1 MKENKNEDMAKKTD
15 TKKQKENTSSKKAE
29 PMKICFVVNDVAT
42 ETCGTT
48 VYLMQEARKRNHD
61 VYVMGVGDFHFA
73 HNEALS
79 IYATH
84 VPKNLKA
91 DTPDAY
97 LELLQG
103 DKAKKERITATD
115 LDVLFIRN
123 NPTEE
128 GSSRQWA
135 EQAGVAFGRMVQQQ
149 GVLVLNDA
157 YALSNA
163 FIDKL
168 YFEELP
174 ASIKPNSI
182 ITRKKEDVMEFFE
195 KHDKKM
201 VLKPLEGS
209 GGRDVYLIDKNE
221 KNLNQ
226 IIENLSAQGYIIAQE
241 YLPAAKEGD
250 VRVLLLNGRVM
261 EKDGKHGI
269 IKRLTGEGEFRS
281 NFNQGGTGDKS
292 PLTEDM
298 KKIIE
303 ITAPKLIRDGLFF
316 VGLDIVKDK
325 LIEINV
331 LSPGGMDYFEE
342 IGLPDFSD
350 VVIESI
356 EKKVEYKKLYE
367 GKFTNQVLATMV

>member
-1 MKENKNEDMAKKTD
+1 
-15 TKKQKENTSSKKAE
+15 
-29 PMKICFVVNDVAT
+29 MKICFVINDVDT

-48 VYLMQEARKRNHD
+48 IYLMQEARKRNHD
-61 VYVMGVGDFHFA
+61 VYAMGVGDFYFTQ
-73 HNEALS
+73 NESLS
-79 IYATH
+79 IDSTY
-84 VPKNLKA
+84 VPKKLASKS
-91 DTPDAY
+91 PEEY
-97 LELLQG
+97 LELLQS
-103 DKAKKERITATD
+103 DKAKKERITAKD

-135 EQAGVAFGRMVQQQ
+135 EQSGIAFGRMIQQE

-174 ASIKPNSI
+174 ASIKPDSI
-182 ITRKKEDVMEFFE
+182 ITRKKEDVLEFFE
-195 KHDKKM
+195 SHKKKM

-226 IIENLSAQGYIIAQE
+226 IIENLSEQGYIIAQE
-241 YLPAAKEGD
+241 YLPAAKDGD
-250 VRVLLLNGRVM
+250 VRVLLMNGRVM
-261 EKDGKHGI
+261 EKDGNFGI
-269 IKRLTGEGEFRS
+269 IRRVTGEGEFRS

-292 PLTEDM
+292 PLTEEM

-331 LSPGGMDYFEE
+331 LSPGGMDHFKD

-350 VVIESI
+350 VIIDAI
-356 EKKVEYKKLYE
+356 EKKVAYKKLYK
-367 GKFTNQVLATMV
+367 GQISNQVLATMA

>member
-1 MKENKNEDMAKKTD
+1 
-15 TKKQKENTSSKKAE
+15 
-29 PMKICFVVNDVAT
+29 MKICFVVNGVDIEA
-42 ETCGTT
+42 CGTT
-48 VYLMQEARKRNHD
+48 VYIMFEALKRKHE
-61 VYVMGVGDFHFA
+61 VYVMGVGDFNFKHD
-73 HNEALS
+73 EAIS
-79 IYATH
+79 INSTTLTKKQE
-84 VPKNLKA
+84 PKTPEEYLK
-91 DTPDAY
+91 
-97 LELLQG
+97 LLQSS
-103 DKAKKERITATD
+103 KATYKTIIAKD

-128 GSSRQWA
+128 GSARQWA
-135 EQAGVAFGRMVQQQ
+135 EQAGVAFGRMIQQE

-174 ASIKPNSI
+174 SSIKPASL
-182 ITRKKEDVMEFFE
+182 ITRKKEDILKFFE
-195 KHDKKM
+195 NHKKKM

-226 IIENLSAQGYIIAQE
+226 IIENITQQGYVIAQE
-241 YLPAAKEGD
+241 FLPAVKDGD
-250 VRVLLLNGRVM
+250 VRVLLMNGRVM
-261 EKDGKHGI
+261 EKDGTYGI
-269 IKRLTGEGEFRS
+269 IRRVAGDGEFRS
-281 NFNQGGTGDKS
+281 NFSQGASADSS
-292 PLTEDM
+292 PLTDAM

-331 LSPGGMDYFEE
+331 LSPGGLDHFKE

-350 VVIESI
+350 VIMKSI
-356 EKKVEYKKLYE
+356 EKKVEYKRLYGNKISNRE
-367 GKFTNQVLATMV
+367 LATMV

>member
-1 MKENKNEDMAKKTD
+1 
-15 TKKQKENTSSKKAE
+15 
-29 PMKICFVVNDVAT
+29 MKICFVINDVDT
-42 ETCGTT
+42 EKCGTT
-48 VYLMQEARKRNHD
+48 IYLMQEARKRKHD
-61 VYVMGVGDFHFA
+61 VYAMGVGDFYFA
-73 HNEALS
+73 QNEALS
-79 IYATH
+79 IYSTY
-84 VPKNLKA
+84 VPKKIETKTPEDYLKA
-91 DTPDAY
+91 
-97 LELLQG
+97 LQS
-103 DKAKKERITATD
+103 DKAIKERIIATD

-135 EQAGVAFGRMVQQQ
+135 EQAGVAFGRMMQQE

-182 ITRKKEDVMEFFE
+182 ITRKKEDIMEFFE
-195 KHDKKM
+195 KHKKKM
-201 VLKPLEGS
+201 ILKPLEGS

-226 IIENLSAQGYIIAQE
+226 IIDNLSAQGYIIAQE
-241 YLPAAKEGD
+241 YLPAAKDGD

-261 EKDGKHGI
+261 EKDGNFGI
-269 IKRLTGEGEFRS
+269 IRRVTGEGEFRS

-292 PLTEDM
+292 PFTEAM
-298 KKIIE
+298 KKIINV
-303 ITAPKLIRDGLFF
+303 TAPKLIRDGLFF

-331 LSPGGMDYFEE
+331 LSPGGMDHFGE

-350 VVIESI
+350 VVIDSI
-356 EKKVEYKKLYE
+356 EKKVEYKKLYK
-367 GKFTNQVLATMV
+367 GQIANHVLATME

>member
-1 MKENKNEDMAKKTD
+1 
-15 TKKQKENTSSKKAE
+15 
-29 PMKICFVVNDVAT
+29 MKICFVVNDVNT

-48 VYLMQEARKRNHD
+48 VYLMQEARKRKHD
-61 VYVMGVGDFHFA
+61 VYAMGVGDFYFSQ
-73 HNEALS
+73 NEPLS
-79 IYATH
+79 IDSTY
-84 VPKNLKA
+84 VPKKMEIKNPEEYLKA
-91 DTPDAY
+91 
-97 LELLQG
+97 LQS
-103 DKAKKERITATD
+103 DKAIKERIVATD

-128 GSSRQWA
+128 GTSRQWA
-135 EQAGVAFGRMVQQQ
+135 EQAGVAFGRMMQQE

-182 ITRKKEDVMEFFE
+182 ITRKKEDIMEFFE
-195 KHDKKM
+195 KHKKKM

-226 IIENLSAQGYIIAQE
+226 IIENLSSQGYIIAQE

-250 VRVLLLNGRVM
+250 VRVLLMNGRVM
-261 EKDGKHGI
+261 EKDGKFGI
-269 IKRLTGEGEFRS
+269 IKRVTGEGEFRS

-292 PLTEDM
+292 PLTEEM
-298 KKIIE
+298 KKIVE

-331 LSPGGMDYFEE
+331 LSPGGLDHFGE

-350 VVIESI
+350 VVIDAI
-356 EKKVEYKKLYE
+356 EKKVEYKKMYK
-367 GKFTNQVLATMV
+367 GQISNQVLATMA

>member
-1 MKENKNEDMAKKTD
+1 
-15 TKKQKENTSSKKAE
+15 
-29 PMKICFVVNDVAT
+29 MKICFVVNNVQT
-42 ETCGTT
+42 ETVGTT
-48 VYLMQEARKRNHD
+48 VYIMHEAQKRGHA
-61 VYVMGVGDFHFA
+61 VFAMGVGDFYFA
-73 HNEALS
+73 QNEDLA
-79 IYATH
+79 IDATYTAKGAEFDS
-84 VPKNLKA
+84 PK
-91 DTPDAY
+91 DY
-97 LELLQG
+97 LEMLQSE
-103 DKAKKERITATD
+103 KAKKKRLTATD

-135 EQAGVAFGRMVQQQ
+135 EQAGIAFGRMVQQE

-174 ASIKPNSI
+174 ASIKPESI
-182 ITRKKEDVMEFFE
+182 ITRKKEDVLEFFE
-195 KHDKKM
+195 KHKKKM

-226 IIENLSAQGYIIAQE
+226 IIDNLSAQGYIIAQQ

-250 VRVLLLNGRVM
+250 VRVLLLNGRLM
-261 EKDGKHGI
+261 QKGEHFGI
-269 IKRLTGEGEFRS
+269 IRRVTGEGDFRS

-292 PLTEDM
+292 PLTEEM
-298 KKIIE
+298 KKIVE
-303 ITAPKLIRDGLFF
+303 VTAPKLIRDGLFF

-331 LSPGGMDYFEE
+331 LSPGGMDHFEE
-342 IGLPDFSD
+342 IGMPDFSD
-350 VVIESI
+350 VVVDAI
-356 EKKVEYKKLYE
+356 EKKVKYKKMYE
-367 GKFTNQVLATMV
+367 GKISNRVLATMA

>member
-1 MKENKNEDMAKKTD
+1 
-15 TKKQKENTSSKKAE
+15 
-29 PMKICFVVNDVAT
+29 MKICFVVNGIET

-48 VYLMQEARKRNHD
+48 VHIMHEARKRKHE
-61 VYVMGVGDFHFA
+61 VYIMGVGDFTFTS
-73 HNEALS
+73 NKFLS
-79 IYATH
+79 INSTYVA
-84 VPKNLKA
+84 KN
-91 DTPDAY
+91 TETESPEEY
-97 LELLQG
+97 LEILQS
-103 DKAKKERITATD
+103 DKAKKRTMEATE

-128 GSSRQWA
+128 GTDRQWA
-135 EQAGVAFGRMVQQQ
+135 EQAGVAFGRMMQQE

-174 ASIKPNSI
+174 AEIKPASL
-182 ITRKKEDVMEFFE
+182 ITRDKEEILEFFE
-195 KHDKKM
+195 KHKKKM

-226 IIENLSAQGYIIAQE
+226 IITNISNMGYVIAQE
-241 YLPAAKEGD
+241 YLPAAKDGD
-250 VRVLLLNGRVM
+250 VRVLLMNGKVL
-261 EKDGKHGI
+261 EKDGEYGI
-269 IKRLTGEGEFRS
+269 IRRVTGKGEFRS
-281 NFNQGGTGDKS
+281 NFSQGASADNS
-292 PLTEDM
+292 PLTDAM
-298 KKIIE
+298 KKIIR

-331 LSPGGMDYFEE
+331 LSPGGLDHFRD
-342 IGLPDFSD
+342 IGLPDFSG
-350 VVIESI
+350 VVIDAI
-356 EKKVEYKKLYE
+356 ERKMEYKKLY
-367 GKFTNQVLATMV
+367 GQKISNQVLATMD

>member
-1 MKENKNEDMAKKTD
+1 
-15 TKKQKENTSSKKAE
+15 
-29 PMKICFVVNDVAT
+29 
-42 ETCGTT
+42 
-48 VYLMQEARKRNHD
+48 MQEARKRKHD
-61 VYVMGVGDFHFA
+61 VYAMGVGDFFFEQGKELCIESTYLPKKI
-73 HNEALS
+73 EAK
-79 IYATH
+79 T
-84 VPKNLKA
+84 PKE
-91 DTPDAY
+91 Y
-97 LELLQG
+97 LELLQS

-135 EQAGVAFGRMVQQQ
+135 EQAGVAFGRMVQQE

-174 ASIKPNSI
+174 ASIKPYSI
-182 ITRKKEDVMEFFE
+182 ITRKKEDVLDFFE
-195 KHDKKM
+195 NHKKKM

-226 IIENLSAQGYIIAQE
+226 IIENLSNQGYIIAQE

-261 EKDGKHGI
+261 EKDGKYGI
-269 IKRLTGEGEFRS
+269 IKRVTGEGEFRS

-292 PLTEDM
+292 PLTDEM
-298 KKIIE
+298 KRIIE

-331 LSPGGMDYFEE
+331 LSPGGMDHFEE

-350 VVIESI
+350 VVIDAI
-356 EKKVEYKKLYE
+356 EKKVEYKKMYK
-367 GKFTNQVLATMV
+367 GQISNQVLATMV